1 MDDVIQ
7 KRVLLSKEFYLNG
20 VESAQKNDPLN
31 KIMAIHNFHISIE
44 IVVKAILL
52 KYEIRNEK
60 TLNIDFESM
69 LNAVDQ
75 FDEFQKKGLKL
86 PYRQEIR
93 NLNQMR
99 NMAQHHVI
107 EPDQSTMDDW
117 RLFSYRFLKQ
127 VYDSYFEIN
136 FDEVNRISFVEN
148 EGLSK
153 YLKKAQQ
160 YLEDGNY
167 DSASCFSAGAF
178 EYASLSISDFIP
190 NSSAEFFITSG
201 LRHSDVGRDFQDAFK
216 KTLKRVDESEHFSAL
231 LASGVHLSDY
241 KKYKDSSPFVHIM
254 LGGHQRYETS
264 AGKIFDK
271 ERTVWLQNFVI
282 ATLIKWQRLG
292 LNPKIPDHLLDGAIT
307 HLEKSETGEQ

>member
-44 IVVKAILL
+44 IAVKAILL

-69 LNAVDQ
+69 LNAIDQ
-75 FDEFQKKGLKL
+75 FNEFKEKGLKL

-99 NMAQHHVI
+99 NLAQHHVI
-107 EPDQSTMDDW
+107 EPDQNTMDDW

-127 VYDSYFEIN
+127 AYDRYFEIS
-136 FDEVNRISFVEN
+136 FDEVNRISFVDN

-153 YLKKAQQ
+153 YLKKSQQ
-160 YLEDGNY
+160 YLEDGDY
-167 DSASCFSAGAF
+167 DSASCFAAGAF

-201 LRHSDVGRDFQDAFK
+201 LKHSEVSRDFQDAFS
-216 KTLKRVDESEHFSAL
+216 KTLKRVNESEHFSAL
-231 LASGVHLSDY
+231 LASGVTLSDY
-241 KKYKDSSPFVHIM
+241 KKYKDSAPFVHIM
-254 LGGHQRYETS
+254 LGGHQSYETS
-264 AGKIFDK
+264 AGRTFDK
-271 ERTVWLQNFVI
+271 ERTAWLQNFVI
-282 ATLIKWQRLG
+282 ATIIKWQRLG
-292 LNPKIPDHLLDGAIT
+292 LNPKIPDRLLEGAIN
-307 HLEKSETGEQ
+307 HLENDGKV